1 MALVLLRHWCFQLV
15 FSPQCFSQRFFV
27 KFFLGTS
34 SNSPEVGI
42 VVSAPHFPKVS
53 WALTWPLLGQR
64 GQDLQLAEPS
74 GLSLPFAV
82 TERGIHR
89 NLGLL

>member
-1 MALVLLRHWCFQLV
+1 MFPACLLTPV
-15 FSPQCFSQRFFV
+15 FFIAVFK

-34 SNSPEVGI
+34 SNYPEVGI

-82 TERGIHR
+82 IERGIHR